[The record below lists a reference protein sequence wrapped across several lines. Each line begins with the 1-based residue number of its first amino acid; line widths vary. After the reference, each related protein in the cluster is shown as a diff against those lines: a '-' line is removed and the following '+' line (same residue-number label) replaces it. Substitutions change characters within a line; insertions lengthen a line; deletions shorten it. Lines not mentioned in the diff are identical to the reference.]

1 MTWFDD
7 KDNKIY
13 VLKLWC
19 KVLVYIMII
28 FAICGIWHG
37 CKDKKEAS
45 SPVGKNEI
53 DSLLIDNKRLEVEVK
68 VLDDEKNVEIQKTM
82 VLDND
87 STLRKFYELIKE

>member
-1 MTWFDD
+1 MTWFDE
-7 KDNKIY
+7 DNKSG

-19 KVLVYIMII
+19 KILVALMAI
-28 FAICGIWHG
+28 FAIAGIINSCWH
-37 CKDKKEAS
+37 KDDTS
-45 SPVGKNEI
+45 SPVGKNEV

-87 STLRKFYELIKE
+87 STLRKFYELISE

>member
-1 MTWFDD
+1 MTWPDYDDD
-7 KDNKIY
+7 KSY

-19 KVLVYIMII
+19 KVLVAFMTI

-37 CKDKKEAS
+37 CRNKEEAS

-53 DSLLIDNKRLEVEVK
+53 DSLLIDNKHLKVEVK
-68 VLDDEKNVEIQKTM
+68 ILDDEKNVEIQKTM